1 MFLFGWISIL
11 ELVKVFVFIN
21 SRLNSLFCSCYML
34 SAIFGIAVSNNENS
48 LGISRLYSA
57 IDADCAAAL
66 AYGDES
72 EGRTDLVASAVF
84 LLSATLPYAQR
95 FANED
100 ADEPLPMSD
109 LSEACLMAVGSMCGA
124 KMGFFAIDSCV
135 SESTEIQKDKYSHLR
150 LDASEL
156 ACGALT
162 SAKDRAA
169 LLPAVLIGA
178 LGGNLV
184 NPALRLTLAI
194 ALNGHHELRGDLA
207 RSGMLVPLGDI
218 VQHSVSS
225 GERYIFSVAVGIVR
239 LCGPCANAEARSGN
253 IGSLQ
258 NIIHTLSVVLLMS
271 DREYDN
277 LDENRRKNLL
287 ALKFECIL
295 ALEALSANQAVQSTM
310 ISDAIPALIQ
320 FLTQLVEGANP
331 SKASDIDDIICSA
344 LKTIQCLISLPS
356 ASSVAVKDIISSLV
370 KILNSSHG
378 GKSETRIRETSI
390 DLLHAI
396 AFDKSGT
403 ARNGGLLFS
412 GVLESVAS
420 LLGGMGITSR
430 MLHGLEIIEFIVSD
444 IDSTCP
450 SSFPPGKDAML
461 RRFVNDM
468 TSQEQFLRSL
478 IATMVATNG
487 SEKLSISPL
496 YGPPLLFQDSHLAT
510 NNAIKL
516 VFSIFWLLYSDAT
529 GIGKE
534 LLSRL
539 LMLKNVRGAAETV
552 AYTCSQFIHL
562 LMDEANGICVPQHPS
577 DIESYLDVKLP
588 VIRSFLLEGLSTSL
602 DECMSSD
609 NSREHAEALICDF
622 RIPQLCLSFCQS
634 KSVSQAAFDLY
645 ENIVL
650 PLPVDKM
657 GDLLLADKSSLVTLF
672 DLVTGQNNLVP
683 DLEHSKQ
690 TFAVTL
696 GNLAKSDLLSAAVE
710 RFGVRNNAIAALCAS
725 IQASEGGNIDES
737 EDSLPRICLESLA
750 AILCNKE
757 GNTMGMGITALE
769 ARAMA
774 GAVGKILTTTLLNR
788 FFTQASLETTF
799 DDSIDHSSDR
809 SAISQ
814 SAEARLLCSLASFP
828 ESLDVLSKVGG
839 LEAIGL
845 IAHEGELA
853 AIRAIQHACELSPKS
868 VVDVDAHISI
878 MEALIHVE
886 AMLSGDPSNASRL
899 REVAI
904 SCLQIIANLSQDAVT
919 KLAVQSA
926 EQSYGCLTAAECII
940 SANSK
945 LVSKEGKVASSP
957 VIVVNTE
964 ANGILIDGSLAED
977 KASIGKS
984 LEESTQK
991 ANESLQLGDL
1001 VLIDSIAS
1009 SKQVSPSKTRRGQQI
1024 DQLEGI
1030 VAYLGPVKFKPG
1042 DDWVGIQLVGA
1053 SVGLGRNDGSVKGV
1067 RYFDCGDNK
1076 KAGVFVKKIAV
1087 KKQTCQA
1094 KLESIEETAI
1104 QIEAATKDNVT
1115 PPLVTQRE
1123 LVWGQLL
1130 LKDELTLEIASF
1142 SLLLSLSASKPHRD
1156 LMMQSVNLIDEMTYI
1171 IQLPNAAR
1179 VFQCSAL
1186 DLLVSFTPYLGEAD
1200 KRLSQLF
1207 CTIVESRTRTLQISR
1222 EKREQMESKQL
1233 IGLAISGLQNLF
1245 CLFLDAEEKSW
1256 SMRISADLFVY
1267 LTDSLYKGPKSRRVA
1282 VSIEDGQL
1290 FYGLVSFLVLSLGN
1304 QSLVTSILS
1313 VKFVSSIIR
1322 FIMMTASIT
1331 SFDRNIPISAETDRG
1346 EYWNAALSQ
1355 CLFYLSCNMTQ
1366 SSQEHLGMSYELLI
1380 PDVEALPLFFQ
1391 FCLKHIAESKL
1402 GAASASAKQIL
1413 LKLN

>member
-1 MFLFGWISIL
+1 
-11 ELVKVFVFIN
+11 
-21 SRLNSLFCSCYML
+21 ML
-34 SAIFGIAVSNNENS
+34 SAMFGIAVSNDENA

-57 IDADCAAAL
+57 IDADCAATL

-72 EGRTDLVASAVF
+72 EGRTDLVASTVF
-84 LLSATLPYAQR
+84 LLGATLPYAQR

-124 KMGFFAIDSCV
+124 KTGCAATDSCV
-135 SESTEIQKDKYSHLR
+135 SHSAEIQKDKYSHLR

-156 ACGALT
+156 ACGVLT
-162 SAKDRAA
+162 SANDRAA

-184 NPALRLTLAI
+184 NPALRLTLAV

-207 RSGMLVPLGDI
+207 RSGLLVPLGDI
-218 VQHSVSS
+218 IQHSLSS
-225 GERYIFSVAVGIVR
+225 GERYVFSVAVAIVR

-253 IGSLQ
+253 IGSMQ
-258 NIIHTLSVVLLMS
+258 NIIRTLSGVLLIS
-271 DREYDN
+271 ESN

-287 ALKFECIL
+287 ALKFECLL

-320 FLTQLVEGANP
+320 FLAQLVEGANP
-331 SKASDIDDIICSA
+331 SKADDIDDIICSA
-344 LKTIQCLISLPS
+344 LKTIQCLITLPS
-356 ASSVAVKDIISSLV
+356 ASSVAVKDIISSV
-370 KILNSSHG
+370 VTILNTSRG
-378 GKSETRIRETSI
+378 GKSETRMQETSI

-396 AFDKSGT
+396 AFGKSGI

-420 LLGGMGITSR
+420 LLGGTGTSR
-430 MLHGLEIIEFIVSD
+430 MLHGLEIVEFVVSD
-444 IDSTCP
+444 IDFTRSER
-450 SSFPPGKDAML
+450 KDAML
-461 RRFVNDM
+461 RQFVDDM

-478 IATMVATNG
+478 ISTMVASNG
-487 SEKLSISPL
+487 SGKFSIRPL
-496 YGPPLLFQDSHLAT
+496 YGPPLLFQEDSNSHLAT
-510 NNAIKL
+510 NNTIKL
-516 VFSIFWLLYSDAT
+516 LFSISSLLCSDAT

-534 LLSRL
+534 HLSRL

-552 AYTCSQFIHL
+552 AFTCSHFIHL
-562 LMDEANGICVPQHPS
+562 LMDEANGICVPHNPS
-577 DIESYLDVKLP
+577 DRESYLDIKLP
-588 VIRSFLLEGLSTSL
+588 VIRNLLLEGLSTSL

-634 KSVSQAAFDLY
+634 KTVSQAAFDLY

-650 PLPVDKM
+650 PLPVNKM

-672 DLVTGQNNLVP
+672 DLVTGQNNSVH

-696 GNLAKSDLLSAAVE
+696 GNLAKSGLLSSAVE

-725 IQASEGGNIDES
+725 IQGTEGGNIDEN
-737 EDSLPRICLESLA
+737 EDSLPRICLESLS
-750 AILCNKE
+750 AILCNNE
-757 GNTMGMGITALE
+757 GNTVGMGITALE
-769 ARAMA
+769 ARAISA
-774 GAVGKILTTTLLNR
+774 AVGKILSTTLLNR

-799 DDSIDHSSDR
+799 DDSRDHSSDR

-828 ESLDVLSKVGG
+828 ESLDVLRKVGG

-845 IAHEGELA
+845 IAHEGELT
-853 AIRAIQHACELSPKS
+853 AIRALQHACESSPKS

-904 SCLQIIANLSQDAVT
+904 SCLQIVANLSQNAAT
-919 KLAVQSA
+919 KLDVQSA
-926 EQSYGCLTAAECII
+926 EQIYGCLTAAECII
-940 SANSK
+940 SASSK
-945 LVSKEGKVASSP
+945 QLSKGGTVDSAP
-957 VIVVNTE
+957 VIAVKTEVN
-964 ANGILIDGSLAED
+964 GVLINSSLAED
-977 KASIGKS
+977 KASIDKS
-984 LEESTQK
+984 LNELTQE
-991 ANESLQLGDL
+991 ANGSLQLGDL

-1009 SKQVSPSKTRRGQQI
+1009 KKQTSPSKTRRAQQI

-1053 SVGLGRNDGSVKGV
+1053 SAGLGRNDGSVQGV

-1076 KAGVFVKKIAV
+1076 KAGVFVKINAV
-1087 KKQTCQA
+1087 EKQTCQA
-1094 KLESIEETAI
+1094 KLESIEDTEIQVEAVTETDI
-1104 QIEAATKDNVT
+1104 MS
-1115 PPLVTQRE
+1115 PLVTQRE

-1130 LKDELTLEIASF
+1130 LKDDLTLERASF
-1142 SLLLSLSASKPHRD
+1142 SLLLTLSASKPHRD
-1156 LMMQSVNLIDEMTYI
+1156 LMMQSVNLIDEMTSI
-1171 IQLPNAAR
+1171 IQLPNADR
-1179 VFQCSAL
+1179 GFQCSAL
-1186 DLLVSFTPYLGEAD
+1186 DLLVSFTPHLGKAD
-1200 KRLSQLF
+1200 KRLPHLF
-1207 CTIVESRTRTLQISR
+1207 CSIVESRTRTLQISR
-1222 EKREQMESKQL
+1222 EKQEQMKSKQL
-1233 IGLAISGLQNLF
+1233 IGLAIYGLQNLF
-1245 CLFLDAEEKSW
+1245 CSFMDAEEKSR
-1256 SMRISADLFVY
+1256 SMKSLSDLFVY
-1267 LTDSLYKGPKSRRVA
+1267 LTDSLYKGPKSRRMA

-1290 FYGLVSFLVLSLGN
+1290 FYRLISFLVRSLGN
-1304 QSLVTSILS
+1304 QSLVASILS
-1313 VKFVSSIIR
+1313 VKFVSSIVR
-1322 FIMMTASIT
+1322 FIMMTASVA
-1331 SFDRNIPISAETDRG
+1331 SFDRNIPISADVDAG
-1346 EYWNAALSQ
+1346 EYWNAALSH

-1380 PDVEALPLFFQ
+1380 PDVEASPLYFQ

-1413 LKLN
+1413 VNLN

>member
-1 MFLFGWISIL
+1 
-11 ELVKVFVFIN
+11 
-21 SRLNSLFCSCYML
+21 ML
-34 SAIFGIAVSNNENS
+34 SAMFGIAVSNDENAI
-48 LGISRLYSA
+48 GISRLYSA

-72 EGRTDLVASAVF
+72 EGRTDLVASTVF

-124 KMGFFAIDSCV
+124 KTGCVATDSQ
-135 SESTEIQKDKYSHLR
+135 SAEIQKDKYSHLR

-162 SAKDRAA
+162 SANDRAA

-184 NPALRLTLAI
+184 NPALRLTLAV

-218 VQHSVSS
+218 IQHSLSS
-225 GERYIFSVAVGIVR
+225 GERYVFSVAVAIVR

-258 NIIHTLSVVLLMS
+258 NIIRTLSVVLLIS
-271 DREYDN
+271 ERGYDN
-277 LDENRRKNLL
+277 LDENRRSNLL
-287 ALKFECIL
+287 ALKFECLL

-320 FLTQLVEGANP
+320 FLTQLVEVANP
-331 SKASDIDDIICSA
+331 SKADDIDDIICSA

-356 ASSVAVKDIISSLV
+356 ASSVAVKDIVSSLV
-370 KILNSSHG
+370 TILNSSRG
-378 GKSETRIRETSI
+378 GKSETRMQETSI

-396 AFDKSGT
+396 AFGKSSI

-420 LLGGMGITSR
+420 LLCGTEISSSIP
-430 MLHGLEIIEFIVSD
+430 HGLEIVEFIVSD

-450 SSFPPGKDAML
+450 PGKDAML
-461 RRFVNDM
+461 RQFVNNM
-468 TSQEQFLRSL
+468 TSQDQFLRSL
-478 IATMVATNG
+478 IATMVATNSSG
-487 SEKLSISPL
+487 HLSIRPL
-496 YGPPLLFQDSHLAT
+496 YGPPLFQEDANSHLAT
-510 NNAIKL
+510 NNATKL
-516 VFSIFWLLYSDAT
+516 LFSISSLLCSDAT

-534 LLSRL
+534 YFSRL

-552 AYTCSQFIHL
+552 AFTCSQFIHL
-562 LMDEANGICVPQHPS
+562 LMDEANGICVPHNPS
-577 DIESYLDVKLP
+577 DRESYLDVKLP
-588 VIRSFLLEGLSTSL
+588 VIRSLLLEGLSTSL

-609 NSREHAEALICDF
+609 NSREHAEAIICDF

-634 KSVSQAAFDLY
+634 KTVSQAAFDLY

-650 PLPVDKM
+650 PLPIDKM
-657 GDLLLADKSSLVTLF
+657 GDLLLGDKSSLVTLF
-672 DLVTGQNNLVP
+672 DLVTGQNNLVH

-696 GNLAKSDLLSAAVE
+696 GNLAKSGLLSSAVE
-710 RFGVRNNAIAALCAS
+710 RLGVRNNAIAALCAS
-725 IQASEGGNIDES
+725 IQGSEGGNIDEN

-750 AILCNKE
+750 AILCNNE
-757 GNTMGMGITALE
+757 GNTAGMGITALE

-774 GAVGKILTTTLLNR
+774 AAVGKILSTTLLNR

-828 ESLDVLSKVGG
+828 ESLDVLRKVGG

-853 AIRAIQHACELSPKS
+853 AIRAIQHACELSPNS

-904 SCLQIIANLSQDAVT
+904 SCLQIVASLSQNAVT
-919 KLAVQSA
+919 KSAVQSA

-940 SANSK
+940 SASSK
-945 LVSKEGKVASSP
+945 QLSKGGTVDSAP
-957 VIVVNTE
+957 VKIAKTE
-964 ANGILIDGSLAED
+964 ANGVLVNSSLAED
-977 KASIGKS
+977 KTSIGIS
-984 LEESTQK
+984 INESSQE

-1009 SKQVSPSKTRRGQQI
+1009 NKQTSHSKTRRAQQI

-1042 DDWVGIQLVGA
+1042 DDWVGIQLVRA
-1053 SVGLGRNDGSVKGV
+1053 SAGLGRNDGSVQGV

-1076 KAGVFVKKIAV
+1076 KAGVFVKINAV

-1094 KLESIEETAI
+1094 KLESIEDTEIHVEAVTET
-1104 QIEAATKDNVT
+1104 DVML
-1115 PPLVTQRE
+1115 PLVTQRE

-1130 LKDELTLEIASF
+1130 LKDDLTLERASF
-1142 SLLLSLSASKPHRD
+1142 SLLLTLSASKPHRD
-1156 LMMQSVNLIDEMTYI
+1156 LMIQSVNLIDEMTYI
-1171 IQLPNAAR
+1171 IQLPNAVR
-1179 VFQCSAL
+1179 GFQCSAL
-1186 DLLVSFTPYLGEAD
+1186 DLLVSFTPHLGKAD
-1200 KRLSQLF
+1200 KRLPQLF
-1207 CTIVESRTRTLQISR
+1207 CSIVESRTRTLQISR
-1222 EKREQMESKQL
+1222 LKQEQMESKQL

-1245 CLFLDAEEKSW
+1245 CSLMDAEEKSR
-1256 SMRISADLFVY
+1256 SMKISSDLFVY
-1267 LTDSLYKGPKSRRVA
+1267 LTDSLYKGPKSRRMA

-1290 FYGLVSFLVLSLGN
+1290 FYRLISFLVRSLGN
-1304 QSLVTSILS
+1304 QSLVASILS

-1322 FIMMTASIT
+1322 FIMMTASVT
-1331 SFDRNIPISAETDRG
+1331 SFDRNIPISAEIDTG
-1346 EYWNAALSQ
+1346 EYWNAALSH

-1380 PDVEALPLFFQ
+1380 PDVEASPLYFQ
-1391 FCLKHIAESKL
+1391 FCLKHIVESKL

-1413 LKLN
+1413 VNLN